1 MQNTAQRAH
10 PILVSPPSFAM
21 CSSVFPATIAAAIT
35 GKPVQEA
42 KPTEKSTLFF
52 FGEIVFFF
60 LNSID
65 PQTGSLG
72 Q

>member
-1 MQNTAQRAH
+1 
-10 PILVSPPSFAM
+10 M

-52 FGEIVFFF
+52 FFGEIVFFF
-60 LNSID
+60 F
-65 PQTGSLG
+65 
-72 Q
+72 

>member
-1 MQNTAQRAH
+1 
-10 PILVSPPSFAM
+10 M
-21 CSSVFPATIAAAIT
+21 CSSVFPATTAAAIT

-52 FGEIVFFF
+52 FGEIVVFFF
-60 LNSID
+60 NSTD